1 MAGAG
6 SGHDVLLS
14 GGVGAAGEL
23 PQARVV
29 VAAVPWARHDSS
41 FTRAFEDQVAWLAA
55 WLAVHTNKTAV
66 AELIRIAA
74 CLSRP
79 AAADT
84 SRPVSWSITI
94 G

>member
-41 FTRAFEDQVAWLAA
+41 FTRAFEDQVAWLA
-55 WLAVHTNKTAV
+55 VHTDKTAV
-66 AELIRIAA
+66 AELIRIAV

-84 SRPVSWSITI
+84 SRPVSWSITT